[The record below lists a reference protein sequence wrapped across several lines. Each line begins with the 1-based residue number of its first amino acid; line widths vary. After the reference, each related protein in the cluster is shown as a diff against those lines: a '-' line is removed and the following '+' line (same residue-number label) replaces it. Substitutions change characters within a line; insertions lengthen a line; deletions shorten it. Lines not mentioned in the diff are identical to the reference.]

1 MHKKLFMEEQKKKSV
16 SSELIQNPAVN
27 ILAIISFR

>member
-1 MHKKLFMEEQKKKSV
+1 MHKKLFMEEQKKHSV
-16 SSELIQNPAVN
+16 SLELIQNPAVT